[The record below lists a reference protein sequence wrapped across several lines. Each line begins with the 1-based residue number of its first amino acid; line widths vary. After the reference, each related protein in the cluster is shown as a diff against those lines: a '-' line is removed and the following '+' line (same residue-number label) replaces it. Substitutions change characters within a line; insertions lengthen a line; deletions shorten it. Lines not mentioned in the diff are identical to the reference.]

1 MSEKK
6 DGERDLEYIR
16 ETELL
21 PNQRLKKILQ
31 FKDEDNE
38 AEENEEK
45 IEKGRREN
53 KFTEHSLSLEVV
65 MLILQFNIED
75 YSKLLRL
82 SRAWNLV
89 IREAIDD
96 YCYEIERQFILIYGT
111 HLSFVK
117 SVNSVSPLQF
127 CGNKGVRLDRL
138 IQCEVLNNKASY
150 G

>member
-1 MSEKK
+1 M
-6 DGERDLEYIR
+6 
-16 ETELL
+16 
-21 PNQRLKKILQ
+21 
-31 FKDEDNE
+31 
-38 AEENEEK
+38 
-45 IEKGRREN
+45 
-53 KFTEHSLSLEVV
+53 
-65 MLILQFNIED
+65 
-75 YSKLLRL
+75 
-82 SRAWNLV
+82 

-138 IQCEVLNNKASY
+138 IQCEVINNKASY